1 MSMAEPDAITIEVIR
16 NKLDGIAG
24 EMETTLLRSS
34 FSPIVKEGMDAS
46 ASLFLLSGE
55 TLAQALAIPIHLAT
69 LIPIIRK
76 ILDTFPPE
84 TMAEGDV
91 FIMNDPYLGGTH
103 LPDIA
108 IVMPVFHEGRP
119 LALAATLTH
128 HQDVGGLTPGS
139 IPTHSTELFQ
149 EGIRIPPLKYADRG
163 VVNETLLAMLRQNVR
178 IPEVL
183 IGDLHGQVAACSVGA
198 RRLKALAKLH
208 GSELLERV
216 FTELLDRSET
226 LTRAALAT
234 IPPGTYRYVD
244 YMDNDGIVLD
254 QRIRIEVAVT
264 ISADRM
270 VCDLSGSSPQ
280 VRGPFNVVPSGA
292 LAAACFA
299 IRVLTD
305 PSIPSNGGCFRPIEV
320 VLPKGS
326 IVNPVEPAPVCSRT
340 STIKRITTSIIA
352 ALRPALPEKVPA
364 DAGSEAILLSFG
376 GRRPDGR
383 GYVMGEIVV
392 AGSGAAADLD
402 GVDVVDTDASNSTN
416 MPVEAIE
423 AEFPLRILRYG
434 LRRDSGGA
442 GRFRGGLGCV
452 REYEVLEGPIT
463 FTHRG
468 ERHYCPAHGFDGG
481 GDGARAITRILR
493 ANGAIEEIPSKIV
506 TTLETGDRVIIE
518 SAGGGGWG
526 PASERDPTLLEA
538 DIRNGKVSPIP
549 QKRRGDAVPRTGA
562 LLDGG

>member
-1 MSMAEPDAITIEVIR
+1 MSMEEPDAITIEVIR
-16 NKLDGIAG
+16 NKLDGIAN

-139 IPTHSTELFQ
+139 IPTHSNELFQ

-163 VVNETLLAMLRQNVR
+163 VVNETLLAMLRRNVR
-178 IPEVL
+178 IPDVL

-198 RRLKALAKLH
+198 RRLKELAQLY
-208 GSELLERV
+208 GSELLELV

-320 VLPKGS
+320 ILPKGS
-326 IVNPVEPAPVCSRT
+326 IVNPLEPAPVCSRT

-376 GRRPDGR
+376 GWRPDRR

-423 AEFPLRILRYG
+423 AEFPLRIVRYG

-481 GDGARAITRILR
+481 GDGARAVTRILR
-493 ANGAIEEIPSKIV
+493 AGGEIEEIPSKIV
-506 TTLETGDRVIIE
+506 TTLEKGDRVIIE

-526 PASERDPTLLEA
+526 PSSERDPALLEA
-538 DIRNGKVSPIP
+538 DIRNGKVSPAP